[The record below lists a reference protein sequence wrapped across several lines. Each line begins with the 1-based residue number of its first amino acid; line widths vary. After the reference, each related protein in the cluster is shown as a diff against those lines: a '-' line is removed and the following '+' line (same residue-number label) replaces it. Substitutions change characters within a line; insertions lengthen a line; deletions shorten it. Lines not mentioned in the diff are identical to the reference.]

1 MRGVTIWRK
10 LLDVEQ
16 VQVLDVTLQEDAGA
30 PALVISVRPTK
41 GARGRCASACGG
53 VLGMT
58 RAAACAG
65 GGRWIMGRRWC
76 LCRPQRRG

>member
-1 MRGVTIWRK
+1 MRGLTIWRK

-41 GARGRCASACGG
+41 GARGRCSQCLRRCFRYDQGGGVRRWWASAPSSN
-53 VLGMT
+53 
-58 RAAACAG
+58 RHA
-65 GGRWIMGRRWC
+65 RSS
-76 LCRPQRRG
+76 